1 MRRFIAVTLAAT
13 ILMAPLGGCSQPID
27 TGSSVPAQSQ
37 PFVALLALIGLGIGL
52 TALHHHNE
60 AHSGS
65 GGTGGNPIGA
75 QFSVGP
81 FISGYKPVDLV
92 VDPVNVSLGALESPL
107 GGGGTGKFTEIQDI
121 SNAAQPFGTYTL
133 PANYSPVAVAM
144 DVNGLTWFVDATGKV
159 QGCAAMTLGESGT
172 CISQGTFTDG
182 LGAGSRSIVVDV
194 GFIFVIMDAGGGKV
208 KWWALQATPPGTGT
222 GTYTSTSTSPVYAAN
237 AVELTT
243 TPPSGFTVYHQDGSS
258 DFITFALSGSTL
270 SLTQQANFLYTPA
283 SLVGLS
289 NIGGEVSGKDAVFGF
304 TGAPAGSYSMTKY
317 ETATA
322 NGIGQATAT
331 SELIDFNGQV
341 GNPSAAPFTA
351 PLSAV
356 HLDAGENSI
365 WAIDAA
371 GRIVNFAPF

>member
-1 MRRFIAVTLAAT
+1 MS
-13 ILMAPLGGCSQPID
+13 GCSQPID

-52 TALHHHNE
+52 TAWHHHNE
-60 AHSGS
+60 SHAGS
-65 GGTGGNPIGA
+65 GGIGNNAVGA
-75 QFSVGP
+75 QFSVAP

-92 VDPVNVSLGALESPL
+92 VDPVNVALGALESPI
-107 GGGGTGKFTEIQDI
+107 GGGGTGKFTEIQDV
-121 SNAAQPFGTYTL
+121 SNSASAFGTYSL
-133 PANYSPVAVAM
+133 PANYSPVAVGM
-144 DVNGLTWFVDATGKV
+144 DANGLTWFVDASGKV
-159 QGCAAMTLGESGT
+159 QGCAAMVQGESGT
-172 CISQGTFTDG
+172 CSSQGTFTDG
-182 LGAGSRSIVVDV
+182 LGAGSRSMAVDV
-194 GFIFVIMDAGGGKV
+194 GFIVVVMDAGSGKV
-208 KWWALQATPPGTGT
+208 KWWATEGSSGSGT
-222 GTYTSTSTSPVYAAN
+222 GTYTSASTSPIYAAN

-270 SLTQQANFLYTPA
+270 SLTQQANFLYKPA

-317 ETATA
+317 ETPTA
-322 NGIGQATAT
+322 VGIGQATAT

-341 GNPSAAPFTA
+341 GNPSGAPFTA
-351 PLSAV
+351 PLFSA
-356 HLDAGENSI
+356 HLDSGENSV